1 MTLRAPSPL
10 VTAAELPDLSARLS
24 ARGER
29 AELVS
34 GDLIVM
40 APAGG
45 RHGHVAYKAGLLIG
59 NHVLRR
65 NLGRMFAAETGFLL
79 RRDPDTVRAP
89 DAAFVSGE
97 RLATDEV
104 PPGFLE
110 LAPDCVLEVVSP
122 RDSQAAIRDK
132 VADWMAAGT
141 RLAWVLY
148 PDTKSVEAHRRG
160 QSPVAFSE
168 ADVLDGAPVF
178 ADFSVRVRDL
188 FT

>member
-1 MTLRAPSPL
+1 MTLRAPRPL

-24 ARGER
+24 VLGKRT
-29 AELVS
+29 ELVG

-45 RHGHVAYKAGLLIG
+45 RHGQVAHKAGLVIG
-59 NHVLRR
+59 NHVLGRG
-65 NLGRMFAAETGFLL
+65 LGRMFAAETGFLL

-97 RLATDEV
+97 RMGTDET
-104 PPGFLE
+104 PAGFLQ
-110 LAPDCVLEVVSP
+110 LAPDFALEVVSP

-141 RLAWVLY
+141 RLVWVLY
-148 PDTKSVEAHRRG
+148 PDTKAVEVHRQG
-160 QSPVAFSE
+160 QPPVAFHE
-168 ADVLDGAPVF
+168 ADSLDGAPVF